1 MIADFDTAAVVVA
14 VVAGVVPTAVVGLG
28 VAAVAVAARHLN
40 SAVVRFAAANDA
52 VAIERLR
59 SNLMLQQS
67 GDLSSRTI
75 GRGCRAKA

>member
-40 SAVVRFAAANDA
+40 SAVFREKEKKDCFHSKGGYDYVRIFH
-52 VAIERLR
+52 
-59 SNLMLQQS
+59 
-67 GDLSSRTI
+67 
-75 GRGCRAKA
+75 